1 MLREELLRSK
11 QDEIARCLLS
21 RKRKLSELYF
31 ATVGYA
37 GATETF
43 ADSAY
48 REKEQAF
55 LDANDITKGRYFNEA
70 TLPALRSYAVPP
82 VRETKV
88 ASLPVPATT
97 PASPNVAPAPPLPQ
111 AEAHASE
118 AASQGASDAE
128 TERVTA
134 PHPVEKQPS
143 DSDRQSSDSRARP
156 QLAPGT
162 TGTSQKSDGPAPEVR
177 HAAQNLQH
185 GQKATSSL
193 PDTPRSSQD
202 SSDATIRADQK
213 DATKAISSAQP
224 SISTPKPQ
232 HDLPASPLPGR
243 PVHVAEQPLS
253 PVSSAGPYSN
263 NTPAPTAA
271 SPATSTTEE
280 VSAEKLPTPK
290 RIAATQERS
299 SFVPT
304 TPDEQL
310 RFEEAQSLQQNTL
323 LVSQVKDGA
332 GAGPLTNQV
341 ISEDLPST
349 STTANVAEGA
359 SEQVSKNLLPEPKV
373 PESTP
378 AAVVE
383 PRSQSQS
390 PLGQASS
397 QAETVVKDV
406 APGTQP
412 TKKSSSPPH
421 PGPPPERMT
430 TRVSS
435 GAIRHKSVSEILGEA
450 PKTPVSPIEKPHTVE
465 RPPDSARDGVYD
477 STDSAKLRLK
487 DRRAREKERNK
498 FSTVV
503 FPKQQQQQPDKDGD
517 MDIVRQQSGDLI
529 KLNEER
535 DYLFTLFQNKAYAP
549 PRGTALT
556 ALLSSAHKTLTT
568 NNYLLDYQE
577 QMDCRILRRI
587 YDLQHANRWP
597 LRQLKRSAEPPR
609 QAAHW
614 DVLLDHMKW
623 MRTDF
628 REERKW
634 KLAAAKSCA
643 DWCAEYIHSD
653 PESRSMLRVQAKI
666 PPKEAPCMNGPQSTT
681 MVSPPAELGNDAM
694 EISHPTPD
702 LVPSSEEDSVSEGF
716 PDEPRHGLQDTVA
729 PAAIFS
735 LGTDEFTFSLDMTPT
750 AQKLLD
756 ELPIYTPVQIA
767 PDTNLPGFKDL
778 PDASWKTEILPVSK
792 YARGKIMF
800 REDEPARKR
809 SRYDYSQYSSGSE
822 HPVVELPPE
831 QTNVALFQ
839 PENRHIRDRIHPA
852 QPFRPPT
859 EYPMPSLGFLES
871 RQSSQWTYA
880 EDEELRSLV
889 EEYSYNWS
897 LISSCLTPSSQFTS
911 GAERRTPWECFERW
925 AGIEGLPSDMSKTA
939 YFRAYHQRID
949 TAQRNVM
956 AQQAAAQQQQQQ
968 QQGSNGNNQPPVP
981 LIRRRGTQP
990 IRVDRRRS
998 SKHLALLDAMRK
1010 LAKKRET
1017 ILQKQQH
1024 ASQLAS
1030 LRKVNEANQPKPP
1043 ISSPAEFSR
1052 LKHERELKLQER
1064 QEQYRQQMIA
1074 QQRASLAARAG
1085 QMPNQQQMMNAPGRA
1100 PNAIPHNPNAPPVST
1115 STANGLPNGI
1125 SNPLANGMPNGLPQN
1140 VGVNQAR
1147 PHVQGMHG
1155 SGGPVNNHMSPNPMA
1170 MKMMPQASMQQNNGP
1185 RSNMAMQASPDNAR
1199 VIREANRL
1207 QEQQRILQSR
1217 QQPSQHPLQQQ
1228 QPPQA
1233 QNQQQQLPQ
1242 QPQQPQQQFHAQP
1255 QFVPQ
1260 GSNSPNLNMP
1270 TVNGTPNNP
1279 AMIAALQAG
1288 GGMQSPPFHNS
1299 APQGVST
1306 PSPRMGQPNTL
1317 SSGAVP
1323 TTISTIQ
1330 SQIQRSNPNMPL
1342 EQVKQLTTERLH
1354 QYQQQQQQ
1362 RMSQVAMNAAAGNL
1376 GVQPNYQV
1384 SHDGNF
1390 QPQSGMNGGP
1400 NMQVHQAQGFSPM
1413 MRVPQPSQQTRVGA
1427 GGSPAMGVAAPQQS
1441 RSATPQTQRS
1451 GSIQTG
1457 TIAGASKSPNTHSQ
1471 TQSMGT

>member
-1 MLREELLRSK
+1 MLPEELLRSK

-37 GATETF
+37 GATETL

-48 REKEQAF
+48 QENEQAF

-70 TLPALRSYAVPP
+70 TLPALRSYVVPP
-82 VRETKV
+82 ARETKV
-88 ASLPVPATT
+88 TSTPATSN
-97 PASPNVAPAPPLPQ
+97 AAPATPLPQ
-111 AEAHASE
+111 AEPRALE
-118 AASQGASDAE
+118 AASQEASKVEAQK
-128 TERVTA
+128 VTA
-134 PHPVEKQPS
+134 PPSAEEQPAHYGRPPP
-143 DSDRQSSDSRARP
+143 DSKSLLQF
-156 QLAPGT
+156 APET
-162 TGTSQKSDGPAPEVR
+162 SDGVQKLDELAQEVG
-177 HAAQNLQH
+177 HPLNLQY
-185 GQKATSSL
+185 GQNAASSL
-193 PDTPRSSQD
+193 PETPRSSQD
-202 SSDATIRADQK
+202 SSDTPIRIDQK
-213 DATKAISSAQP
+213 DATKVVSSTQPAIP
-224 SISTPKPQ
+224 TPRPQ
-232 HDLPASPLPGR
+232 HDFPASPPPNR

-253 PVSSAGPYSN
+253 PVSSSGPYSN

-280 VSAEKLPTPK
+280 APVEKLPTPK
-290 RIAATQERS
+290 RTAAVQEQS

-310 RFEEAQSLQQNTL
+310 RFEEAQSLQQNAL
-323 LVSQVKDGA
+323 LVRQVKDGA
-332 GAGPLTNQV
+332 GTGPLTNQV
-341 ISEDLPST
+341 ISEDFPST
-349 STTANVAEGA
+349 PITANVAEGA
-359 SEQVSKNLLPEPKV
+359 SEPALEDALLETRK

-378 AAVVE
+378 AAIVE
-383 PRSQSQS
+383 PKSRPQPS
-390 PLGQASS
+390 PDQATSL
-397 QAETVVKDV
+397 AETVAKDV
-406 APGTQP
+406 ALATHP
-412 TKKSSSPPH
+412 TKKPSQPAH

-450 PKTPVSPIEKPHTVE
+450 PKTPVSSVGKPHTAE
-465 RPPDSARDGVYD
+465 RSTDLIRVGVDDSAE
-477 STDSAKLRLK
+477 STKLRLK
-487 DRRAREKERNK
+487 DRKAREKERNK
-498 FSTVV
+498 LSTVV
-503 FPKQQQQQPDKDGD
+503 FPKQQQQQQQHDKDDG
-517 MDIVRQQSGDLI
+517 MDIVRQQSGDLVR
-529 KLNEER
+529 LNEEQ

-556 ALLSSAHKTLTT
+556 ALLSSAHKTLST

-643 DWCAEYIHSD
+643 EWCAEYIHSD
-653 PESRSMLRVQAKI
+653 PEFRFILRVQTKI
-666 PPKEAPCMNGPQSTT
+666 PPREAPSNTGPQATIT
-681 MVSPPAELGNDAM
+681 VSPLAESGNDAM

-716 PDEPRHGLQDTVA
+716 VDEPQHDLQDTVA

-735 LGTDEFTFSLDMTPT
+735 LGFDEFAFSLDMTPA

-767 PDTNLPGFKDL
+767 LDTHLPGFRKPQDS
-778 PDASWKTEILPVSK
+778 SWKTEILPVSK

-809 SRYDYSQYSSGSE
+809 SRYDYSQYSSGFE
-822 HPVVELPPE
+822 HPVVDLPPE

-839 PENRHIRDRIHPA
+839 PENRHIRDRIHPI

-880 EDEELRSLV
+880 EDEELRRLV

-925 AGIEGLPSDMSKTA
+925 AGIEGLPSDMSKTP

-968 QQGSNGNNQPPVP
+968 GTNGNSQPQMP

-1074 QQRASLAARAG
+1074 QQRASLVARAG
-1085 QMPNQQQMMNAPGRA
+1085 QMPNQQQIMNAPGRA
-1100 PNAIPHNPNAPPVST
+1100 SNAISHNSNVPSVPT
-1115 STANGLPNGI
+1115 STPNGLPNGI
-1125 SNPLANGMPNGLPQN
+1125 PNPLANGMPNGVPQGLN
-1140 VGVNQAR
+1140 VNQTR

-1155 SGGPVNNHMSPNPMA
+1155 SGGPVNSHMPPNSMV
-1170 MKMMPQASMQQNNGP
+1170 MKMMPQAGMQANNGP
-1185 RSNMAMQASPDNAR
+1185 RPNMPMQASPDNAR

-1228 QPPQA
+1228 QPPQ
-1233 QNQQQQLPQ
+1233 QQSQQQQLPQ
-1242 QPQQPQQQFHAQP
+1242 QPQQAQQQFHTQP

-1260 GSNSPNLNMP
+1260 GSNSHNLNMP
-1270 TVNGTPNNP
+1270 TMNGTPNNA
-1279 AMIAALQAG
+1279 AMMAALQAG
-1288 GGMQSPPFHNS
+1288 GGMQSPPFHNTT
-1299 APQGVST
+1299 PQGVST

-1317 SSGAVP
+1317 SSGGVP

-1330 SQIQRSNPNMPL
+1330 SQIQRTNPNMPL
-1342 EQVKQLTTERLH
+1342 EQVKHLTTERLH

-1362 RMSQVAMNAAAGNL
+1362 RMSQVAINAAAGNL

-1384 SHDGNF
+1384 AHDGNF
-1390 QPQSGMNGGP
+1390 QPPQAGMNGGS
-1400 NMQVHQAQGFSPM
+1400 NMQVPQAQGFSPV
-1413 MRVPQPSQQTRVGA
+1413 MRVPQPSQQNRVGA
-1427 GGSPAMGVAAPQQS
+1427 GSSPAMGVAVPQQS

-1451 GSIQTG
+1451 GSIQAG
-1457 TIAGASKSPNTHSQ
+1457 PIPGASKSPNHPQ
-1471 TQSMGT
+1471 TQSMST

>member
-48 REKEQAF
+48 QEKEQAF

-82 VRETKV
+82 TRETKV
-88 ASLPVPATT
+88 TPLPAPA
-97 PASPNVAPAPPLPQ
+97 PISAAPNVAPATPLPQ
-111 AEAHASE
+111 AEARASE
-118 AASQGASDAE
+118 SASQGASEAE
-128 TERVTA
+128 AQEVRA
-134 PHPVEKQPS
+134 PQPAGKQPP
-143 DSDRQSSDSRARP
+143 QSRPLPPGSKPHP

-162 TGTSQKSDGPAPEVR
+162 PGGSQKLDGLAPEVG
-177 HAAQNLQH
+177 HAALNLQR
-185 GQKATSSL
+185 GQKAASSL
-193 PDTPRSSQD
+193 PETPRTSRD
-202 SSDATIRADQK
+202 SSDATPLTDQK
-213 DATKAISSAQP
+213 DATKVVSSSQPAIP
-224 SISTPKPQ
+224 TPKPQ
-232 HDLPASPLPGR
+232 HDFPASPLQGR
-243 PVHVAEQPLS
+243 PVHAAEQPLS

-271 SPATSTTEE
+271 SPATSTSEE
-280 VSAEKLPTPK
+280 APVEKLPTPK
-290 RIAATQERS
+290 RTAAVQEQS
-299 SFVPT
+299 SLVPT

-310 RFEEAQSLQQNTL
+310 RFEEAQSLQQNAL

-332 GAGPLTNQV
+332 GTGPLTNQV

-359 SEQVSKNLLPEPKV
+359 SEPASEGALVKPKK
-373 PESTP
+373 PGSTP
-378 AAVVE
+378 AAIVE
-383 PRSQSQS
+383 PKAQLQ

-397 QAETVVKDV
+397 QAETVDKDV
-406 APGTQP
+406 ALATQLM
-412 TKKSSSPPH
+412 KKPSPSAH

-450 PKTPVSPIEKPHTVE
+450 AKTPVSPVEKPHTAE
-465 RPPDSARDGVYD
+465 RSTNSARAGVDDSA
-477 STDSAKLRLK
+477 DSAKLRLK
-487 DRRAREKERNK
+487 DRRTREKERNK
-498 FSTVV
+498 FSAVV
-503 FPKQQQQQPDKDGD
+503 FPKQQQQQQDKDGA
-517 MDIVRQQSGDLI
+517 MDLVRQQSGDLVR
-529 KLNEER
+529 LNEEQ

-556 ALLSSAHKTLTT
+556 ALLSSAHKTLST

-653 PESRSMLRVQAKI
+653 PESRPMLRVQAKI
-666 PPKEAPCMNGPQSTT
+666 PPREVPSKTELQVTT
-681 MVSPPAELGNDAM
+681 MVFPAAESGNDAM
-694 EISHPTPD
+694 EISHPTPE
-702 LVPSSEEDSVSEGF
+702 LVPSSEDDSVSEGF
-716 PDEPRHGLQDTVA
+716 VDEPRHDLQDTVA

-735 LGTDEFTFSLDMTPT
+735 LSSDEFTFSLDMTPA

-756 ELPIYTPVQIA
+756 ELPIYAPVQIT
-767 PDTNLPGFKDL
+767 PDTHLPGFKKPQDS
-778 PDASWKTEILPVSK
+778 SWKTEILPVSK

-822 HPVVELPPE
+822 HPVVDLPPE
-831 QTNVALFQ
+831 QTSVALFQ
-839 PENRHIRDRIHPA
+839 PENRHIRDRIHPT

-897 LISSCLTPSSQFTS
+897 LISSCLTPPSQFIS

-925 AGIEGLPSDMSKTA
+925 AGIEGLPSDMSKTP

-968 QQGSNGNNQPPVP
+968 QQQQQGSNANSQPPMP

-1074 QQRASLAARAG
+1074 QQRASLVARAG

-1100 PNAIPHNPNAPPVST
+1100 PNAIPHNPNAPSVTT
-1115 STANGLPNGI
+1115 STPNGLPNGI
-1125 SNPLANGMPNGLPQN
+1125 SNPLANGMPNGVPQG

-1155 SGGPVNNHMSPNPMA
+1155 SGGPVNNHMPPNPMA
-1170 MKMMPQASMQQNNGP
+1170 MKMMPQAGVQQNNGP
-1185 RSNMAMQASPDNAR
+1185 RSNMPMQASPDNAR

-1217 QQPSQHPLQQQ
+1217 QQPQHPLQQQ
-1228 QPPQA
+1228 QSPQQ

-1242 QPQQPQQQFHAQP
+1242 QPQQAQQQFHAQP

-1270 TVNGTPNNP
+1270 TVNGNNP
-1279 AMIAALQAG
+1279 AMMAALQAG
-1288 GGMQSPPFHNS
+1288 GGMQSPSFHNTT
-1299 APQGVST
+1299 PQGVST

-1362 RMSQVAMNAAAGNL
+1362 RMSQVAMNAAAGSL

-1384 SHDGNF
+1384 PHDGNF
-1390 QPQSGMNGGP
+1390 QPPQTGLNGGP
-1400 NMQVHQAQGFSPM
+1400 NMQVPQAQGFSPM
-1413 MRVPQPSQQTRVGA
+1413 IRVPQPSQQSRVGT
-1427 GGSPAMGVAAPQQS
+1427 GSSPAMGVAIPQQS

-1457 TIAGASKSPNTHSQ
+1457 PMPGASKSPNHPQ